1 MNPSTKPLVILSLLM
16 IASTGYAANA
26 AESSYADTSDI
37 DVISVVPRSSNIKP
51 FVMAIFT
58 KEQRQRI
65 AATAPKKVASRA
77 EDPSPRR

>member
-1 MNPSTKPLVILSLLM
+1 MRPLVILSLLM

-26 AESSYADTSDI
+26 AESNYSDI
-37 DVISVVPRSSNIKP
+37 DVISVAPRSSGIKP

-65 AATAPKKVASRA
+65 AAAAPKKVASGA
-77 EDPSPRR
+77 EDLSPR